1 MSVAP
6 PPGAQG
12 SMPPPPHAV
21 QGPKVSAT
29 WTGILLALGALVAAV
44 GTFLKFETISVDT
57 NSYSF
62 TGIGSESVTGQ
73 FTAEAFT
80 PGNAGKTII
89 VLSIVALVLGLLIAA
104 RKGRLWVSIV
114 ALVASAIGLILGI
127 AAVGAAKSDA
137 DKFTTQAGVDVTGK
151 VEIGAILAA
160 AGMGVALV
168 ASILALVIRRRS
180 I

>member
-1 MSVAP
+1 MSSAPSYGPPGAAP
-6 PPGAQG
+6 PP
-12 SMPPPPHAV
+12 PVV

-29 WTGILLALGALVAAV
+29 WTGILLALGGIVAAI
-44 GTFLKFETISVDT
+44 GTFLKFETISVDD

-73 FTAEAFT
+73 FNADAFT
-80 PGNAGKTII
+80 PGNAGKTILALG
-89 VLSIVALVLGLLIAA
+89 VVALVLGLLVAA

-114 ALVASAIGLILGI
+114 ALVASAIGLILGL

-151 VEIGAILAA
+151 VEIGAILGAV
-160 AGMGVALV
+160 GMGVALV
-168 ASILALVIRRRS
+168 ASILALVIRKRQV
-180 I
+180 